1 MKKKTKKKLLT
12 HISGIWR
19 NGTDASISRAG
30 MEMQMESGPVLRSR
44 GRPRCG
50 SEELRQAFCGGG
62 RQGRG
67 PEGGEADVHTAD
79 SRP

>member
-1 MKKKTKKKLLT
+1 
-12 HISGIWR
+12 
-19 NGTDASISRAG
+19 
-30 MEMQMESGPVLRSR
+30 MESGPALRSR